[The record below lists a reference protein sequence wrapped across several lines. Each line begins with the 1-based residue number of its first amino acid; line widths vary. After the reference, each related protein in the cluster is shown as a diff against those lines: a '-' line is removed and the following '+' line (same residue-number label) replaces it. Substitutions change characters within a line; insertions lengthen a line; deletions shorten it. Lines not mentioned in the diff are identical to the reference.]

1 MIKVLIADDQKLIRE
16 SLKIVL
22 DTYQD
27 IQVIDTVGDGKQVL
41 ESIEEQ
47 EPDVILMDIR
57 MPNMD
62 GTVSTKLVKQSYPH
76 IKIIIFTTLAAILG
90 LIMEP
95 PL

>member
-47 EPDVILMDIR
+47 EPDVI
-57 MPNMD
+57 
-62 GTVSTKLVKQSYPH
+62 
-76 IKIIIFTTLAAILG
+76 
-90 LIMEP
+90 
-95 PL
+95 

>member
-41 ESIEEQ
+41 ESIE
-47 EPDVILMDIR
+47 
-57 MPNMD
+57 
-62 GTVSTKLVKQSYPH
+62 
-76 IKIIIFTTLAAILG
+76 
-90 LIMEP
+90 
-95 PL
+95 